1 MCDWTGCLKPSEMTL
16 TVTLIHDGR
25 DGETKVARYCMDH
38 ADDWVTLHANDPKR
52 KFKVHYDADKD

>member
-25 DGETKVARYCMDH
+25 DGETKSRIIAWITQTTGSPY
-38 ADDWVTLHANDPKR
+38 TPTIQN
-52 KFKVHYDADKD
+52 